1 MRIKASSLILV
12 LGGEMTIEVDYLSH
26 SLGKNTILQ
35 LITDNVIENI
45 TYTED
50 FRGYLIFFSPEL
62 KHEIISLTSGIRVP
76 NANHMKRM
84 YPKQELTGTECQSI
98 LARIERIKKY
108 MIDDTHLYRYAII
121 NNEVINLMLDIDNSR
136 WKRHGETKMISSYS
150 ETIYQR
156 FRELLLENC
165 RKHRDVNF
173 YAQKLCITADYLSK
187 LVREYDGQSALKWIS
202 NAVITEAKILL
213 RQPDY
218 SIYQIA
224 LELNF
229 PDQSTFGKFFKR
241 NTGMTP
247 VQYKANCHY
256 TK

>member
-1 MRIKASSLILV
+1 
-12 LGGEMTIEVDYLSH
+12 
-26 SLGKNTILQ
+26 
-35 LITDNVIENI
+35 
-45 TYTED
+45 
-50 FRGYLIFFSPEL
+50 
-62 KHEIISLTSGIRVP
+62 
-76 NANHMKRM
+76 
-84 YPKQELTGTECQSI
+84 
-98 LARIERIKKY
+98 
-108 MIDDTHLYRYAII
+108 MI
-121 NNEVINLMLDIDNSR
+121 
-136 WKRHGETKMISSYS
+136 
-150 ETIYQR
+150 
-156 FRELLLENC
+156 LLLENC